1 MNKSELI
8 ASLSTKTEGISKKD
22 VTTIVEGFLSEVIEA
37 LQAGEKVQLINFGN
51 FEVRG
56 RAARKGRNPQ
66 SGLEI
71 DIAASK
77 TPAFKPSKKLKDIIN
92 Q

>member
-22 VTTIVEGFLSEVIEA
+22 ITTIVEGFLSEVTEA

-51 FEVRG
+51 FETRK

-66 SGLEI
+66 TQVEI
-71 DIAASK
+71 DIAESIV
-77 TPAFKPSKKLKDIIN
+77 PAFKPAKALKESVN
-92 Q
+92 K